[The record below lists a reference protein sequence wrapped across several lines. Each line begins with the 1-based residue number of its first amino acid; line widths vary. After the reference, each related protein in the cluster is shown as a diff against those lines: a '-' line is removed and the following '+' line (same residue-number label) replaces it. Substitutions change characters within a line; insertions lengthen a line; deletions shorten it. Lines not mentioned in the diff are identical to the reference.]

1 MFIKIT
7 IMIISAPSSSSSSKR
22 GPAYP
27 DWGGRGYGGVR
38 WFGQC
43 PIVNVLL
50 LMTSSVTLP
59 NYVCIY
65 VDLQQV
71 VFKFGGIYLDTDTIS
86 VRPLR
91 HHLRSSFVAFSLPW
105 HNIQNAIFGFPQV
118 QTLYLSFLVHRQEIW
133 VNLCFTQKCIERDK
147 IYFAA
152 KQRKSQ

>member
-1 MFIKIT
+1 
-7 IMIISAPSSSSSSKR
+7 
-22 GPAYP
+22 
-27 DWGGRGYGGVR
+27 
-38 WFGQC
+38 
-43 PIVNVLL
+43 
-50 LMTSSVTLP
+50 MTSSVTLP

-118 QTLYLSFLVHRQEIW
+118 HTSYLSFLVHKQKFW
-133 VNLCFTQKCIERDK
+133 VIFCSLQKCVNRNKKD
-147 IYFAA
+147 FASN
-152 KQRKSQ
+152 QRKHCKFVTCSKVVTNNLVNKFHVKNYST